1 MITIVTKEEE
11 KRRKKRHQLL
21 SPFCIETPSNYGLVC
36 RLFVKGT
43 SDT

>member
-21 SPFCIETPSNYGLVC
+21 SPFCIENPPIMA
-36 RLFVKGT
+36 LFVEF
-43 SDT
+43 S